1 MFSSPFHHS
10 GNAFYSSKVR
20 KCKRLWTF
28 SASATTSNSL
38 TVIDKKIEFFRRA
51 YALLC
56 WPVFLN
62 KLFLLTWK
70 IVQTIRKSRKKII
83 FFFSLFKALCK
94 RTLNIVEAVSANHS
108 DKIRF
113 YLSKADE
120 AGHESDRWEIIYQRR
135 KFHSVKI
142 TVFYCHYFFAKIPSN

>member
-1 MFSSPFHHS
+1 MHFIPQ
-10 GNAFYSSKVR
+10 KLV

-28 SASATTSNSL
+28 SASTFSL

-70 IVQTIRKSRKKII
+70 IVQTIRKSRKTTVFNNL
-83 FFFSLFKALCK
+83 FFFFIFKALCK

-135 KFHSVKI
+135 KFHSVEI
-142 TVFYCHYFFAKIPSN
+142 TEFYCHYFFAKIPSN